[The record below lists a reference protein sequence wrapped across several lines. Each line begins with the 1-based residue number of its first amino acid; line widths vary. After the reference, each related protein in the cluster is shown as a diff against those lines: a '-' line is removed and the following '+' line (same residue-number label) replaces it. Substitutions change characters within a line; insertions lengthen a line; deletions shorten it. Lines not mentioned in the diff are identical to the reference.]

1 MKLGAERKK
10 VALLSVL
17 TVVAGY
23 SVYTQ
28 LLSDSTGVADPSVKT
43 VGMTQ
48 REMNPRIRT
57 TQKRSFSRVGF
68 DSVKESFDPM
78 TNDPTLRTELLEK
91 VRAVTFE
98 GVQRDLF
105 RFSQRKKLKVVL
117 PTNEEIKKAQSRLN
131 IETKHKKSLTSRELA
146 KGKPNT
152 PQIRWKYYGFANSSK
167 DTRKRAFLIGDDDQI
182 FIATEGDILQKRY
195 LVVRV
200 GVNSIVIED
209 LEFNDQQSLPLEQG

>member
-78 TNDPTLRTELLEK
+78 TSDPTLRTEVLEK
-91 VRAVTFE
+91 VRAVTFK

-105 RFSQRKKLKVVL
+105 RFSQRKKPKVVL
-117 PTNEEIKKAQSRLN
+117 PTDEAIKKAQSRLN
-131 IETKHKKSLTSRELA
+131 KKTKYTKPLKSRELT
-146 KGKPNT
+146 KDKSNT
-152 PQIRWKYYGFANSSK
+152 PQIRWKYYGFAN
-167 DTRKRAFLIGDDDQI
+167 
-182 FIATEGDILQKRY
+182 
-195 LVVRV
+195 
-200 GVNSIVIED
+200 
-209 LEFNDQQSLPLEQG
+209 